1 MQQDYVSLMVWAFV
15 KPLLIA
21 GALLGALI
29 AAFAYPKAF
38 LFIFVGFM
46 LLVLSGFVVM
56 VADAISANHN
66 R

>member
-1 MQQDYVSLMVWAFV
+1 MVWAFV

-29 AAFAYPKAF
+29 AAFTYPKALLIVF
-38 LFIFVGFM
+38 GVFM
-46 LLVLSGFVVM
+46 LFVLAGFVVM